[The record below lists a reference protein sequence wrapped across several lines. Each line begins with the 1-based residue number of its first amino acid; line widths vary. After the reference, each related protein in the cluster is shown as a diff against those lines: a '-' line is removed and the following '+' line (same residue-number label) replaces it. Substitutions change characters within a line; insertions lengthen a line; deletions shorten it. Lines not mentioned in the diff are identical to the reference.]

1 MLKSSS
7 NDPPCATFLKS
18 APSGA
23 FGEISKANSFL
34 TRNFSIQSKVIEGAK
49 LGREL
54 GYPAANVDVIATWKF

>member
-7 NDPPCATFLKS
+7 NDPPGAPFKEV
-18 APSGA
+18 PSGA

-54 GYPAANVDVIATWKF
+54 GYPSANVDVIATWKF